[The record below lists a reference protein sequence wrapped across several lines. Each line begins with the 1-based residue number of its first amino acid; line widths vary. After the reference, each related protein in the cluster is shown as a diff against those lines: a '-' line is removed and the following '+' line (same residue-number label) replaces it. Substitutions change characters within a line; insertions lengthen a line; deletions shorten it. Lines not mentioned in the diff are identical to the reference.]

1 MLWYQSQKKIKITN
15 QHKNINVWE
24 SIGAN
29 DAVLKQKKNVNFYN
43 IQRENWKAAFFI
55 TSLFS
60 HNVIDHSKWQKLMVY
75 TLNNGIPHNQYTIM
89 QNENR
94 CYLSYKHCNC
104 ISNQNLIVGGWILKQ
119 FDRLMLI
126 NY

>member
-1 MLWYQSQKKIKITN
+1 MIWYQSQKKIKITN

-60 HNVIDHSKWQKLMVY
+60 HNVINHSKWHKLMARADLDIEVAVCWDICCP
-75 TLNNGIPHNQYTIM
+75 N
-89 QNENR
+89 
-94 CYLSYKHCNC
+94 K
-104 ISNQNLIVGGWILKQ
+104 V
-119 FDRLMLI
+119 F
-126 NY
+126 